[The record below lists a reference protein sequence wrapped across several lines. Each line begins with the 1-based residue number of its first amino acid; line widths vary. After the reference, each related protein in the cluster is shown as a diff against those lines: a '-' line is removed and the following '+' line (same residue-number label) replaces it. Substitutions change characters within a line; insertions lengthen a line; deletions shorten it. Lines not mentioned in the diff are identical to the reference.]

1 MAGDMNIERHFSR
14 FDAVTSE
21 QGLTAEISA
30 FAASLGIDQFRFAL
44 LIPSSLAKP
53 RAVIFSHCSEAWV
66 AEYASAGLLRIDPII
81 HLSLRQTR
89 PIYWHSSLPHPRH
102 LPPGAMEVMERASS
116 FGLRNGVSFPLRGPR
131 GEYGILSFV
140 TKDIGTAGLMEASPW
155 LRLAADVIFE
165 SAIRVASFG
174 SPGNLALTRREK
186 ECLAWA
192 SEGKTTAE
200 IAAILG
206 ITPRTVTY
214 YIQQVLGKTHS
225 TNRDQAI
232 AKAMAGGVLLPSLD
246 VDVDNVY

>member
-1 MAGDMNIERHFSR
+1 MKLQNIKIGPRLIIGF
-14 FDAVTSE
+14 
-21 QGLTAEISA
+21 A
-30 FAASLGIDQFRFAL
+30 FVGFLLLVQSLFAL
-44 LIPSSLAKP
+44 STMSGMHKISVSIEHNTIPSLESLAELNLN
-53 RAVIFSHCSEAWV
+53 VMN
-66 AEYASAGLLRIDPII
+66 LR
-81 HLSLRQTR
+81 SLT
-89 PIYWHSSLPHPRH
+89 
-102 LPPGAMEVMERASS
+102 
-116 FGLRNGVSFPLRGPR
+116 LRTLIT
-131 GEYGILSFV
+131 E
-140 TKDIGTAGLMEASPW
+140 T
-155 LRLAADVIFE
+155 AADAQSIRGDLANIDE

>member
-1 MAGDMNIERHFSR
+1 
-14 FDAVTSE
+14 
-21 QGLTAEISA
+21 
-30 FAASLGIDQFRFAL
+30 
-44 LIPSSLAKP
+44 
-53 RAVIFSHCSEAWV
+53 
-66 AEYASAGLLRIDPII
+66 
-81 HLSLRQTR
+81 
-89 PIYWHSSLPHPRH
+89 
-102 LPPGAMEVMERASS
+102 MEVMERASS
-116 FGLRNGVSFPLRGPR
+116 FGLRNGVSFPLRGAR

>member
-1 MAGDMNIERHFSR
+1 M
-14 FDAVTSE
+14 
-21 QGLTAEISA
+21 
-30 FAASLGIDQFRFAL
+30 
-44 LIPSSLAKP
+44 
-53 RAVIFSHCSEAWV
+53 
-66 AEYASAGLLRIDPII
+66 
-81 HLSLRQTR
+81 
-89 PIYWHSSLPHPRH
+89 
-102 LPPGAMEVMERASS
+102 
-116 FGLRNGVSFPLRGPR
+116 
-131 GEYGILSFV
+131 
-140 TKDIGTAGLMEASPW
+140 MEASPW

-165 SAIRVASFG
+165 AAIRVASLG
-174 SPGNLALTRREK
+174 AQSNQPLTRREK

-232 AKAMAGGVLLPSLD
+232 AKATAGCQLLPSLN